1 MSQEDWD
8 SDLLGFGISVVGMVI
23 CVLGAGLWSCFV

>member
-8 SDLLGFGISVVGMVI
+8 SDMLGFGVSVVGMVI
-23 CVLGAGLWSCFV
+23 CVLGAGL

>member
-8 SDLLGFGISVVGMVI
+8 SDLLGFGISLVGMLV
-23 CVLGAGLWSCFV
+23 CALGAGLGGLWV